1 MGDNAI
7 DVPPL
12 QLLGEHVPPSTP
24 WIAAHAPDRE
34 GVVLNQCVLNPDPPI
49 LPQWYA
55 GNQKGLTFL
64 NIYRLVNPNRSIN
77 LSINH
82 IVQ

>member
-64 NIYRLVNPNRSIN
+64 NIYCIDLSIQIGQSIYRSI
-77 LSINH
+77 I
-82 IVQ
+82 